1 MASHAWLRGF
11 LLADLPQHMR
21 YAYLYF
27 ALALCVALGS
37 YQFVSPVKT
46 AIFLDLVGTQH
57 EPVARSFVLVVLVPV
72 LFVYSLVA
80 TVFKSS
86 RLLMLCVCGFYA
98 LVYVALSAVLVATAG
113 RPGAWLAWTLYYTTE
128 TRSVVV
134 MPMIWSVV
142 ADASTTSMARQA
154 FPPMFALIQLGGIA
168 GSFAAIKVRSLGGEV
183 GLLLLQAAAFGL
195 VTGLAWLGC
204 RAASGDGAT
213 EAEQE
218 ILPLRPADG
227 AEDAAVAKA
236 RDAPSLR
243 LSAPG
248 RLVRHALCEGFEGLW
263 LLLSQPYVFGVFWVS
278 YASLMPRT
286 ILDYQNSILVMESF
300 PNRMDQIAFLGNI
313 NLAINSGVALLTL
326 LGTSSIVEAIG
337 IGGSLLMLP
346 AVMMCCVLALCT
358 RYSLWTSV
366 WTLMVSCVVAYG
378 LNSPCKEML
387 YVRTSREVKYK
398 AKIWSETYGNQLMKL
413 LGAQV
418 NLWVNRDTFA
428 CEHHCFQPTV
438 TIGLVA
444 LWVSVWA
451 GVAAYLQRVNAK
463 MEAEDATGVC

>member
-1 MASHAWLRGF
+1 MASHTRLQGF
-11 LLADLPQHMR
+11 LLADLPRHR
-21 YAYLYF
+21 RCSYLCF

-57 EPVARSFVLVVLVPV
+57 EPVARSLVLVVLVPV
-72 LFVYSLVA
+72 LFLYGVVA
-80 TVFKSS
+80 SAVGSS
-86 RLLMLCVCGFYA
+86 RRLVLAVCGFYA
-98 LVYVALSAVLVATAG
+98 LAYVATSAVLLASAG
-113 RPGAWLAWTLYYTTE
+113 RPGAWFAWALYYITE

-142 ADASTTSMARQA
+142 ADASTTSMAKRA

-168 GSFAAIKVRSLGGEV
+168 GSLVAVRARSLGGEV

-195 VTGLAWLGC
+195 VAGLAWLGC
-204 RAASGDGAT
+204 HAASADVA

-218 ILPLRPADG
+218 TSPLRPADG

-236 RDAPSLR
+236 RDAPGLR

-248 RLVRHALCEGFEGLW
+248 RLVRNALCEGFEGLW
-263 LLLSQPYVFGVFWVS
+263 LLLSQPYAFGVFWVS
-278 YASLMPRT
+278 YANLMPRT
-286 ILDYQNSILVMESF
+286 ILDYQNSVLVKEAF
-300 PNRMDQIAFLGNI
+300 PSRMDQIAFLGNI

-326 LGTSSIVEAIG
+326 LGTSSIVEAVG

-346 AVMMCCVLALCT
+346 AVMLCCVLALCT
-358 RYSLWTSV
+358 NYSLWTSV

-387 YVRTSREVKYK
+387 YVRTSREVKIK
-398 AKIWSETYGNQLMKL
+398 AKAWSEMYGNQLMKL

-418 NLWVNRDTFA
+418 NLWVNRDALA
-428 CEHHCFQPTV
+428 CEHHCFQPMV
-438 TIGLVA
+438 TIGTVA
-444 LWVSVWA
+444 AWVSLWA
-451 GVAAYLQRVNAK
+451 AAAAYLRRVHAK
-463 MEAEDATGVC
+463 MEAEDAKSVC